1 MVAALPPNI
10 QLKLEQTLSQ
20 WQHWRCETA
29 LPYRPRLI
37 SRFDSGLSNYSI
49 LVEAQQQF
57 VVRIDGT
64 QSAVN
69 GLSRTAEWS
78 VLLAAHRAGLAP
90 CPRYFNPDLGSL
102 VCDFLPQDTSP
113 RDNISTT
120 AALLRSIHQLP
131 TVHHRLDLHARIVH
145 YQRQVRQRNS
155 DQPQIISAAHEGI
168 LRLADTLAQ
177 KNEATVLCHNDLL
190 AANRI
195 YSGGTL
201 KAIDWEYCAMGS
213 AWFDLAVVAI
223 GDGLDDAQ
231 KSELLNAY
239 LSQPADRGQI
249 ASFELNCIA
258 YQYLELLW
266 YLANRPDAE
275 CVSKKL
281 TKLQTVLSGSDYL

>member
-37 SRFDSGLSNYSI
+37 SRFDSGLSNYSL

-64 QSAVN
+64 QSAAN

-78 VLLAAHRAGLAP
+78 VLLAAHKAGLAP
-90 CPRYFNPDLGSL
+90 GPRYFNPDLGSL
-102 VCDFLPQDTSP
+102 VCDFMPQDTSP

-131 TVHHRLDLHARIVH
+131 TIHHRLDLHARIVH
-145 YQRQVRQRNS
+145 YERQLRQRSS
-155 DQPQIISAAHEGI
+155 DQLQIISAAHEGI
-168 LRLADTLAQ
+168 LHLVDTLAQ
-177 KNEATVLCHNDLL
+177 NNETPVLCHNDLL

-213 AWFDLAVVAI
+213 VWFDLAVTAI
-223 GDGLDDAQ
+223 GDGLDDGE
-231 KSELLNAY
+231 KIELLTAY
-239 LSQPADRGQI
+239 LCQPADRDQI
-249 ASFELNCIA
+249 ASFQLNCIA

-281 TKLQTVLSGSDYL
+281 ASLQTVLSASDYL

>member
-20 WQHWRCETA
+20 WQHWRCEIA
-29 LPYRPRLI
+29 LPYRPKLV
-37 SRFDSGLSNYSI
+37 SRFDSGLSNYSL

-64 QSAVN
+64 QSILN
-69 GLSRTAEWS
+69 GLSRTAEWT
-78 VLLAAHRAGLAP
+78 VLLAAHKAGLAP

-102 VCDFLPQDTSP
+102 VCDFLPQEASSH
-113 RDNISTT
+113 DNISTT
-120 AALLRSIHQLP
+120 AALLRRIHQLP
-131 TVHHRLDLHARIVH
+131 TVHHRLDLHAKIIH
-145 YQRQVRQRNS
+145 YERQVKQRSS
-155 DQPQIISAAHEGI
+155 DQTQIISAAHEGI
-168 LRLADTLAQ
+168 LRLTATLA
-177 KNEATVLCHNDLL
+177 KNNEAPVLCHNDLL

-195 YSGGTL
+195 YSGGAM

-223 GDGLDDAQ
+223 GDELNNTQ
-231 KSELLNAY
+231 KSELLSAY
-239 LSQPADRGQI
+239 LCHPADQCQI
-249 ASFELNCIA
+249 ANFEQNCIA

-266 YLANRPDAE
+266 YLANRPDAG

-281 TKLQTVLSGSDYL
+281 ASLQTVLSGSGYL